1 MVRRETANL
10 LFVGSIPTSASIFFL
25 TSYRGGPALRL
36 SLNNILSQI
45 VSNVKYIIVLF
56 VICLFLIYNCIKKT
70 LNWSCQHI
78 ASLPFESLMFY
89 SKFFRCILLYIY
101 LFIFQLPFISR
112 YIHTI
117 ILPIIIS
124 NTIPFLHDLHYT
136 LHLRTMHPH
145 GRVYR
150 IL

>member
-25 TSYRGGPALRL
+25 TSSGYPLRL

-45 VSNVKYIIVLF
+45 VPNVKYIIVLF